1 MKKLFIVLGVLLG
14 VGLVMPREAMAQAQQ
29 DSLTLDLDKILEI
42 ALSDN
47 PDIQVADRT
56 IEIQKYAKKET
67 ITGLFPKVDLS
78 AQGVKNLKVATMVM
92 NMGGQ
97 TITVHMGQPY
107 NYSATA
113 QAALPLFAP
122 QLWKSVTLSE
132 EQVKLAVEQAR

>member
-56 IEIQKYAKKET
+56 IEIQKYGG
-67 ITGLFPKVDLS
+67 IS
-78 AQGVKNLKVATMVM
+78 A
-92 NMGGQ
+92 
-97 TITVHMGQPY
+97 
-107 NYSATA
+107 
-113 QAALPLFAP
+113 
-122 QLWKSVTLSE
+122 
-132 EQVKLAVEQAR
+132 